1 MPKKTTGSRTTTTG
15 SKTSGTKRTTKS
27 GKTQTAEQVMTR
39 DPVELLETETVGE
52 AARVMR
58 DKDIGDVIVLDDTGG
73 RVKGIV
79 TDRDVVVRAVANG
92 QDAEHT
98 TLSAI
103 CSEDIVCVG
112 PGESLDKVVELM
124 RAKKIRRMPVVD
136 GDHAIGIISIGDL
149 AEQLD
154 PRSALADIS
163 EAPPNN

>member
-1 MPKKTTGSRTTTTG
+1 MPRKSTGSG
-15 SKTSGTKRTTKS
+15 SKKSQTTRTRSKQTSGK
-27 GKTQTAEQVMTR
+27 GQTAEQVMTR
-39 DPVELLETETVGE
+39 DPVELLETETVVE

-79 TDRDVVVRAVANG
+79 TDRDVVIRAVANG
-92 QDAEHT
+92 RDLAHT

-112 PGESLDKVVELM
+112 PGEPLDKVVELM
-124 RAKKIRRMPVVD
+124 RQKAIRRMPVVD

-163 EAPPNN
+163 QAPPNE